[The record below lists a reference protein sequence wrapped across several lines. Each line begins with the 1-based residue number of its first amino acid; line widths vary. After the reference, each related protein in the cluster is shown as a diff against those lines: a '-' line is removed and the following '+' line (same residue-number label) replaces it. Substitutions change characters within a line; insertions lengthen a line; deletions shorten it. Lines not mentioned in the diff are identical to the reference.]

1 MPNSL
6 TLHCIAKCHS
16 GYWSA
21 HCLDF
26 TLYAVGETFDEAKAK
41 HDAQIMEY
49 LYDAFD
55 GEDREFAPQ
64 LLLRRAPL
72 RDWVEYFAVSAMAHF
87 KWLSLIAYPKLIDL
101 ALPLPPYRH
110 A

>member
-1 MPNSL
+1 MPDSL
-6 TLHCIAKCHS
+6 TLHCIAKHHS

-21 HCLDF
+21 RCLDF

-41 HDAQIMEY
+41 LDAQIMEY
-49 LYDAFD
+49 LYDAID
-55 GEDREFAPQ
+55 GQDREFAPQ

-72 RDWVEYFAVSAMAHF
+72 RDWVEYYAIFAMTRF
-87 KWLSLIAYPKLIDL
+87 KWLSRIAYPKLIDL
-101 ALPLPPYRH
+101 ALPPPPYRH